1 MLSKRR
7 KNPQILETLENMS
20 DLESGEVEIWYTEV
34 GPKARKAGAQLG
46 TDLYMLLGC
55 SDFL

>member
-1 MLSKRR
+1 
-7 KNPQILETLENMS
+7 MS
-20 DLESGEVEIWYTEV
+20 DLESGEVEIWYIEV

-55 SDFL
+55 SDFF